1 MSSLLPFLSS
11 MNFPYQIP
19 LLLGFLCLAAG
30 VYNLYRVSNMAEGE
44 MVAEDLGTTRT
55 RGGLL
60 LEGVLAL
67 IAGIVMLL
75 VAVNLA
81 FSPISYP
88 FTA

>member
-1 MSSLLPFLSS
+1 MNPYPLL
-11 MNFPYQIP
+11 

-30 VYNLYRVSNMAEGE
+30 AYNLYRVSNMAERE

-60 LEGVLAL
+60 LEGILAL
-67 IAGIVMLL
+67 IAGIVLLL

-81 FSPISYP
+81 FS
-88 FTA
+88 

>member
-1 MSSLLPFLSS
+1 
-11 MNFPYQIP
+11 
-19 LLLGFLCLAAG
+19 
-30 VYNLYRVSNMAEGE
+30 MAEGE